1 MVAAALAVL
10 PAAAAERW
18 TEGVHYELVENPEPR
33 AEGAPIEVIE
43 ALWYGCP
50 ICYNL
55 EPHLA
60 RWLETKPDDVE
71 FVRLHASLSPSWRIP
86 ARAFYA
92 AEALGVTDQVHQAL
106 FDTIHQ
112 GRSALNDMAVL
123 DALFEQHAG
132 IDRETFRAAYSSS
145 KIDYAMRDGDARLR
159 KFLVRGVPTLI
170 VAGKYR
176 TTPGRAGGYPET
188 IELLDHLIELERNP

>member
-1 MVAAALAVL
+1 ML
-10 PAAAAERW
+10 
-18 TEGVHYELVENPEPR
+18 
-33 AEGAPIEVIE
+33 E

-60 RWLETKPDDVE
+60 RWLETTPDDVA
-71 FVRLHASLSPSWRIP
+71 FVRLHAALSPSWRIP

-92 AEALGVTDQVHQAL
+92 AESLGVTEQVHQAL

-112 GRSALNDMAVL
+112 GRGALNDMRVL

-132 IDRETFRAAYSSS
+132 IDKQTFRAAYSSS
-145 KIDYAMRDGDARLR
+145 AIDYAMRAGDARLR
-159 KFLVRGVPTLI
+159 NFRVRGVPTLI

-176 TTPGRAGGYPET
+176 TDPGQAGGYAET
-188 IELLDHLIELERNP
+188 IDLIDHLIELERNP